1 MQQSKQFPSDVGGL
15 GVVDRSVL
23 TCSSHTKIKWREIMF
38 SRLFLLF
45 TILCVCVGLNS
56 AVITLRDGTV
66 LNADIVG
73 KQGYR
78 LYLNVW
84 VSEGNPHVYVFRQDI
99 QTIRTKRGIM
109 TDSTFRGRD
118 WLDTKYSIENF
129 TNLSPNS
136 DQERF
141 LLLNNEDIN
150 YLSER
155 EYEVYLRLLESRLA
169 NVESSTSSPRVSAT
183 GYYFDGGVGIGS
195 TRQTVGSFIPD
206 VDKRKA
212 TFEFGTKLGFGVE
225 ELPVNYYIEL
235 LGIFGGWEYTDLIDA
250 DFNQFYIGSGIML
263 NAPSFLQAGAS
274 IGYTWGSIKGKHIFR
289 DETENTKIKG
299 SVGTNVYIAIELD
312 TPGNHNFVIGVRHLF
327 LDGHADNIRFQ
338 SQTVGMFVRMRFKGL
353 N

>member
-1 MQQSKQFPSDVGGL
+1 
-15 GVVDRSVL
+15 
-23 TCSSHTKIKWREIMF
+23 
-38 SRLFLLF
+38 
-45 TILCVCVGLNS
+45 
-56 AVITLRDGTV
+56 
-66 LNADIVG
+66 
-73 KQGYR
+73 
-78 LYLNVW
+78 
-84 VSEGNPHVYVFRQDI
+84 
-99 QTIRTKRGIM
+99 M